1 MNIDATDKA
10 ILRLLQ
16 QNGKYTIKELA
27 SKLNLTSTPIFERI
41 KRLENNGFIK
51 SYKAILNRKKIGLS
65 ILVFSN
71 VTLKSHEAT
80 FISKF
85 EKDIL
90 QFNEVIECYHTAGV
104 YDYLIKVM
112 VKDMDEYQAFV
123 AKKLASI
130 DNIGQMQSAFVMT
143 EVKSTTNLPVQ

>member
-1 MNIDATDKA
+1 MSIDTTDKS
-10 ILRLLQ
+10 ILKLLQ

-27 SKLNLTSTPIFERI
+27 LKLNLTSTPIFERI
-41 KRLENNGFIK
+41 KRLESDGYIE

-65 ILVFSN
+65 LLTFCN
-71 VTLKSHEAT
+71 VSLKSHEASY
-80 FISKF
+80 ISKF

-90 QFNEVIECYHTAGV
+90 QFDEVIECYHTAGT

-112 VKDMDEYQAFV
+112 VKDMDEYQYFV

-130 DNIGQMQSAFVMT
+130 ENIGQVQSAFVMT
-143 EVKSTTNLPVQ
+143 EVKSTSILPVQ